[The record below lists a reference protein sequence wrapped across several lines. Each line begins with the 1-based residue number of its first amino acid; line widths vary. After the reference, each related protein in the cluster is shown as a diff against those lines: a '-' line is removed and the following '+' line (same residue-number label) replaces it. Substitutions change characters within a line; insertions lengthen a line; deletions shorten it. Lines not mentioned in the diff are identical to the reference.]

1 MFILLFKC
9 DVRTSISQ
17 RSPGRRRALHGFS
30 RVGPIGEGICR
41 SDTRYTPFTHRAYV
55 GTQTR
60 TTFGPTG
67 LGACFPLL
75 IDLYCN
81 VLGRMEY
88 LSDVTD
94 VSFNTPVG
102 ELNSV
107 RREIAEEGVDP
118 PDKPLISHS
127 PLRLVF

>member
-1 MFILLFKC
+1 
-9 DVRTSISQ
+9 
-17 RSPGRRRALHGFS
+17 
-30 RVGPIGEGICR
+30 
-41 SDTRYTPFTHRAYV
+41 
-55 GTQTR
+55 
-60 TTFGPTG
+60 
-67 LGACFPLL
+67 
-75 IDLYCN
+75 
-81 VLGRMEY
+81 MEY